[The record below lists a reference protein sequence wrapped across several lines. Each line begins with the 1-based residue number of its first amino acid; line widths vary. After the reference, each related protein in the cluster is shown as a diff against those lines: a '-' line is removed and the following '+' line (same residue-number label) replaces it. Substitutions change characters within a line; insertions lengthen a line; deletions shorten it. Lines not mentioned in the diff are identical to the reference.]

1 MKKKIC
7 LLCLCFCVSFSA
19 CGTAITENES
29 VSQEAEQSMPIFI
42 EKYDECFAV
51 EGAKRAALIYLDED
65 SIPELLILKDGE
77 YRLYSF
83 DGSEIKPIVMPDA
96 GIHANAYGASHNF
109 SLWEYQTFY
118 WFEYVPYGGLAR
130 VHCGTDEERDDHYL
144 RYTDGSFVTELEVK
158 SDGFNVWDTYDADVQ
173 ITNEEFLSRLSA
185 LGYDKLIPCG
195 YLYEDVTTAYVN
207 INAVL
212 DNRKVLEAFVNGEI
226 DALDYVEGMSD
237 IPEES
242 FVTRSYEEFFDDITT
257 GEELWG
263 RVVYTDFDNDGEE
276 ELVIRGFVGASLF
289 FDVIGDTVYK
299 VLETGTTTDVAYV
312 AEFMGK
318 TVIARTDT
326 THVGREVYDIMEFD
340 SCCCLIDRFVL
351 STFYEGDT
359 YTEDDEFSYR
369 GQDITM
375 EEFEKIRDNIN

>member
-1 MKKKIC
+1 
-7 LLCLCFCVSFSA
+7 
-19 CGTAITENES
+19 
-29 VSQEAEQSMPIFI
+29 MPIFI